1 MLYNSF
7 SDLNPKL
14 PSFLCQISQV
24 PESVLS
30 KQRVAD
36 SELPLK
42 TTITLK
48 LLSQMLPNFDTS

>member
-7 SDLNPKL
+7 SDLNSKL
-14 PSFLCQISQV
+14 LSFPCQISKF

-42 TTITLK
+42 TTVTLK
-48 LLSQMLPNFDTS
+48 LLSQMFPNFDTS

>member
-1 MLYNSF
+1 MLYKTF

-14 PSFLCQISQV
+14 LSFPHQTSQV

-30 KQRVAD
+30 KQRAAD

-42 TTITLK
+42 TTVTLK
-48 LLSQMLPNFDTS
+48 LLSQMFPNFDTS